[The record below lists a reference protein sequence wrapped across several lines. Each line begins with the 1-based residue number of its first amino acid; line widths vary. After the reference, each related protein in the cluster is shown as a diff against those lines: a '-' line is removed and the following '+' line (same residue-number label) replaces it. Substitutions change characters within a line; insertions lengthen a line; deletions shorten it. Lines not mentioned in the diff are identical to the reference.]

1 MKMRTTIVGLLVVL
15 SLALGAGKSKLAPA
29 ADTPV
34 KKKPAAN
41 GKAVAAR
48 LRADWDMGELSMMKL
63 VVEDSQVD
71 PQLKVSLGD
80 TVTKFMQ
87 QQEDL
92 LAQVEADPSTEAA
105 VQKRRA
111 KLYAAYMD
119 KMQAVYKD
127 PVVKQDIAK
136 RMKALDKEI
145 DSIYAS
151 AETLMAKLDA
161 VGVTPE
167 QKAKI
172 APVAKEANRKVKAEV
187 DKSETRSTKDKK
199 NKDKVVAS
207 YKEIRKK
214 LRQELT
220 PEQREKLTKKLAEEA

>member
-1 MKMRTTIVGLLVVL
+1 MKMRMLMVAVVVGCIGL
-15 SLALGAGKSKLAPA
+15 SAQAAKKLRESE
-29 ADTPV
+29 TPP
-34 KKKPAAN
+34 KTKPS
-41 GKAVAAR
+41 GKAAAAR

-63 VVEDSQVD
+63 VVEDAQFD

-80 TVTKFMQ
+80 SITKFTQ

-105 VQKRRA
+105 VQKRRT

-119 KMQAVYKD
+119 KMQVVYKS
-127 PVVKQDIAK
+127 PELKKDIAH

-145 DSIYAS
+145 DAIAAS

-161 VGVTPE
+161 VGVSKE
-167 QKAKI
+167 QKDRI
-172 APVAKEANRKVKAEV
+172 APVIKDANKKVKAEV
-187 DKSETRSTKDKK
+187 DKTETRSAKDKK
-199 NKDKVVAS
+199 NRDKIVAS
-207 YKEIRKK
+207 YKEARKK

-220 PEQREKLTKKLAEEA
+220 PEQREKLNKKLAEEA

>member
-1 MKMRTTIVGLLVVL
+1 
-15 SLALGAGKSKLAPA
+15 
-29 ADTPV
+29 
-34 KKKPAAN
+34 
-41 GKAVAAR
+41 
-48 LRADWDMGELSMMKL
+48 
-63 VVEDSQVD
+63 
-71 PQLKVSLGD
+71 
-80 TVTKFMQ
+80 MQ

-92 LAQVEADPSTEAA
+92 LAQVEADPGTEAA

-119 KMQAVYKD
+119 KMQAAYKD
-127 PVVKQDIAK
+127 PAIKQDIAR

-151 AETLMAKLDA
+151 AETLMSKLDA
-161 VGVTPE
+161 IGVTPE

-172 APVAKEANRKVKAEV
+172 APVAREANKKVKAEV